1 MKKGITFKGNTWC
14 EESYVLDMSFG
25 GKFKHGYILCY
36 HTDASLW
43 KEAAVRLIK
52 TRNTFR
58 QNKTIMFIS
67 VAWVEVRT
75 KSRIACRSY
84 YRKTSSMTNNIH
96 LFWFRECLK
105 GGSVSCARIVSGEEC
120 TVPSFTV
127 SEGVL
132 TVVIFPRVLPCNS
145 SIDTTNNTFVVFI
158 FSDASIKL
166 RGLSHVWWINNKP
179 KVRLK

>member
-105 GGSVSCARIVSGEEC
+105 GGSVSCARIVSGEKC

-132 TVVIFPRVLPCNS
+132 TVWVFLGFSHVILVLTRQIIPS
-145 SIDTTNNTFVVFI
+145 LFLF
-158 FSDASIKL
+158 FSDAFIKL